1 MHNIPQRLT
10 TTPELLAPAGSAAAL
25 QAALA
30 AGCDAV
36 YFGVDCFNMRVA
48 AENFRRP
55 DMARV
60 VARCHARGVAAY
72 LTLNT
77 IVYEPELPAVEEVVR
92 QAVDAQVDAVIA
104 WDPAIL
110 LACQRAGLPCHL
122 STQASISNSAT
133 LLYYY
138 RTFGIRRFV
147 LARECSLEQIAA
159 IHRTLQQELGAAA
172 AALEIEVFAHGA
184 MCVSISGR
192 CFLSDYHYGRS
203 GNRGDC
209 LQPCR
214 RKYRIVDVEGELEYE
229 LGEDYVLSPRD
240 LCTIPFLDRL
250 LQTGIASLKIEGR
263 NRSPEYVDVVVRAYR
278 RALDHLAAHGRT
290 DAWPV
295 LQAELLENLKSV
307 YNRGFSAGYFFGRP
321 TGDLCQEPDSRA
333 TQRKEFVGPVVNY
346 YRQVSAAEINVQGQ
360 PFAVGDELLI
370 LGPTTGLLRV
380 QVNAIQVEHQ
390 SVPAARQGTHV
401 AVSVDRKVRLHDKVY
416 VVRATPERDAG
427 PAASVSCGE

>member
-1 MHNIPQRLT
+1 M
-10 TTPELLAPAGSAAAL
+10 
-25 QAALA
+25 
-30 AGCDAV
+30 
-36 YFGVDCFNMRVA
+36 
-48 AENFRRP
+48 
-55 DMARV
+55 
-60 VARCHARGVAAY
+60 
-72 LTLNT
+72 
-77 IVYEPELPAVEEVVR
+77 R

-263 NRSPEYVDVVVRAYR
+263 NRSPEYVDVVVRCLLYTS
-278 RALDHLAAHGRT
+278 DAA
-290 DAWPV
+290 
-295 LQAELLENLKSV
+295 
-307 YNRGFSAGYFFGRP
+307 
-321 TGDLCQEPDSRA
+321 
-333 TQRKEFVGPVVNY
+333 
-346 YRQVSAAEINVQGQ
+346 
-360 PFAVGDELLI
+360 DE
-370 LGPTTGLLRV
+370 
-380 QVNAIQVEHQ
+380 
-390 SVPAARQGTHV
+390 
-401 AVSVDRKVRLHDKVY
+401 
-416 VVRATPERDAG
+416 
-427 PAASVSCGE
+427 